1 MRPAGIGHIGRNVEV
16 AIVFAARVGIVMM
29 RGVAALTLLV
39 ITVDTRPR
47 SADTGLALA

>member
-16 AIVFAARVGIVMM
+16 APVFAGRAGIVMT
-29 RGVAALTLLV
+29 RGVAALTLLG

-47 SADTGLALA
+47 SADPGLALA